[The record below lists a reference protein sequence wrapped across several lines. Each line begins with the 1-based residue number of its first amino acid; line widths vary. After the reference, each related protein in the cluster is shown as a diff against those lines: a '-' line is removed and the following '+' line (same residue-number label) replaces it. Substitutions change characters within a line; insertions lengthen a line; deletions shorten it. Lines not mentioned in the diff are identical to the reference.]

1 MSDSEY
7 FYGQFTAEHF
17 EKMKKGLHLF
27 NEQMYW
33 ECHEEL
39 EHHWLEDSGD
49 NARLIYWA
57 VIQVAAAMY
66 HYRDENL
73 VGVHGLL
80 AKAKDKL
87 DRAKKHKVETDYLLE
102 NLNWDEFKKMTL
114 EAPVSENLSHYQHIY
129 DFRFR
134 GNL

>member
-1 MSDSEY
+1 MSEKY
-7 FYGQFTAEHF
+7 HFGQFTSEHF
-17 EKMKKGLHLF
+17 EKMKKGVQLF

-39 EHHWLEDSGD
+39 EHHWLEDAGD

-66 HYRDENL
+66 HYRDGNL
-73 VGVHGLL
+73 AGIHGLL
-80 AKAKDKL
+80 AKAKNKL
-87 DRAKKHKVETDYLLE
+87 ERAEKNNVETEYLYE
-102 NLNWDEFKKMTL
+102 NINWREFREMTL
-114 EAPVSENLSHYQHIY
+114 SAPVSENVEDYRHIY

-134 GNL
+134 GNI